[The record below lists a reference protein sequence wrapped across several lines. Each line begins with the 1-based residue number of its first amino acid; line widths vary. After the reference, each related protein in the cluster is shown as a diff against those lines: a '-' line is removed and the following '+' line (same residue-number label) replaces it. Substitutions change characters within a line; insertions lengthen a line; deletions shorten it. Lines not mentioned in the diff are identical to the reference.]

1 MTDKQLMIRLLTNL
15 KFYLGELEKK
25 KKVSSEE
32 YKGNYDFQA
41 IIERRLQKAIETCI
55 DMGNHIISDENLRP
69 AKGYRDV
76 FNVLHENKIISEKLR
91 DHLSDL
97 ASFRNVLVHE
107 YADIDAS
114 NVYKKFK
121 SSSKIFSEFMGI
133 ILKII
138 K

>member
-76 FNVLHENKIISEKLR
+76 FLLNLPPFAKGL
-91 DHLSDL
+91 
-97 ASFRNVLVHE
+97 SFRSLGE
-107 YADIDAS
+107 
-114 NVYKKFK
+114 
-121 SSSKIFSEFMGI
+121 GGG
-133 ILKII
+133 
-138 K
+138 